1 MSPESERSPIRHMK
15 TKPVVAS
22 AAAGLIASLCCGGS
36 LIFVSMG
43 LGAFFSALGLWRYVP
58 QVLAAGALTILAI
71 DYTFYR
77 QAASSVLRQGG
88 GVRELRRAMFMS
100 AAIGLTLM
108 AGSFVFLEWLN
119 HAVVNPHR
127 FLARPEYREALVP
140 GVPNIRLVYALASF
154 MALALLWALPFPRR
168 ASEQTW
174 STSTLRRVLRAGVFV
189 ASAGLLIALLVD
201 AVPRGGHGT
210 PAAGQRSTSPI
221 QQH

>member
-1 MSPESERSPIRHMK
+1 MK
-15 TKPVVAS
+15 TKPTVAS
-22 AAAGLIASLCCGGS
+22 AALGLIASLCCGGS
-36 LIFVSMG
+36 LVFVSMG

-58 QVLAAGALTILAI
+58 QVLAAGALSILAI
-71 DYTFYR
+71 NYALYRRVANSLNCQRGDCR
-77 QAASSVLRQGG
+77 QA
-88 GVRELRRAMFMS
+88 RRSMLAS
-100 AAIGLTLM
+100 AALGLAIM

-168 ASEQTW
+168 ISERTG

-189 ASAGLLIALLVD
+189 ASAGLLIALLAD
-201 AVPRGGHGT
+201 AIPGGGQGR
-210 PAAGQRSTSPI
+210 PASGQHSPG
-221 QQH
+221 QVRQH